1 MVMKTT
7 IWVARDR
14 SGELNFFKS
23 EPKEYTG
30 GTFYH
35 KSILRIGEYLADKY
49 KWVTYE
55 MSPVELNISITKKK
69 QTV

>member
-1 MVMKTT
+1 MKTT
-7 IWVARDR
+7 IWVARDM

-23 EPKEYTG
+23 EPKEYIG

-35 KSILRIGEYLADKY
+35 KSILRIGESLADKY

-55 MSPVELNISITKKK
+55 MSPVELNLSITKKK
-69 QTV
+69 KGV